1 MIETLEEMFEKSN
14 KKLLFFHGDTLDVI
28 QNVSKNLGINSIYV
42 NQDYTPFSKERDLKI
57 KSYCEENDIEFSFE
71 DLVLNP
77 IESIKK
83 GDGGHILLLHL
94 ILIKPLN

>member
-1 MIETLEEMFEKSN
+1 MIETLEEMFDKSN

-42 NQDYTPFSKERDLKI
+42 NRDYTPFSKERDLKI
-57 KSYCEENDIEFSFE
+57 KSYCEDNDIEFNSFE

-83 GDGGHILLLHL
+83 GDGG
-94 ILIKPLN
+94 PYSTFTSYLN